1 MPAELAPAVDFFD
14 VVPVD
19 AAGFLCLT
27 VPPVR
32 GATLFPGLFAA
43 PTDVELAGA
52 GIFLSL
58 NVNVSKRKLKEL
70 MLR

>member
-1 MPAELAPAVDFFD
+1 MPAELAPPADFFD

-19 AAGFLCLT
+19 EAGFLCRT
-27 VPPVR
+27 VPPAR

-52 GIFLSL
+52 GILL
-58 NVNVSKRKLKEL
+58 VN
-70 MLR
+70 LRQKK